1 MDQAPQQVQTSVQEV
16 EDQFSAG
23 TYYKRKVV
31 IVRGQGARLWDEE
44 GREFID
50 CVGGQG
56 AANVGHQNPYV
67 NRAIQEQSQ
76 KLINCTELFYN
87 DQRALL
93 LEKLSR
99 ITPSSISKFFL
110 CNSGAESIEGAFKF
124 ARLATGRKEIVA
136 TMRGYHGK
144 SMGALSATWNKDY
157 REPFEPLVPGFT
169 HVPFDNL
176 QKTCEAI
183 SDKTAAFI
191 IEPVQGES
199 GVRLGSRDY
208 FLEVQEHCGRTGTLL
223 ILDEV
228 QTGFCRTGRMFA
240 LEHFGLQPDILCMA
254 KSIGGGIPMGAI
266 GISES
271 VASKLFKLAHTST
284 FGGNPLA
291 CAAAHAAIRYME
303 DFHLA
308 ERSEQLGGEFMS
320 ELCQINSAKI
330 RQVRG
335 LGLMVGIELKEK
347 SGPYIQ
353 KLMEK
358 GVLVLGAGPTVIR
371 YLPPLVIEPKDLL
384 RVAALTSE
392 VLKA

>member
-1 MDQAPQQVQTSVQEV
+1 MLEEILTSASIREL
-16 EDQFSAG
+16 EDQHGAG
-23 TYYKRKVV
+23 TYYKRSVV
-31 IVRGQGARLWDEE
+31 IVRGQGARLWDES
-44 GREFID
+44 GREYID

-56 AANVGHQNPYV
+56 AANIGHQNPYV
-67 NRAIQEQSQ
+67 NKAIQEQSQ

-87 DQRALL
+87 DQRARL

-99 ITPSSISKFFL
+99 ICPSVISRFFL

-124 ARLATGRKEIVA
+124 ARLATGRTEIVA

-144 SMGALSATWNKDY
+144 TFGALSATWNKEY
-157 REPFEPLVPGFT
+157 RQPFEPLLPGFS

-176 QKTCEAI
+176 EKAQDAI
-183 SDKTAAFI
+183 TEKTAAFI
-191 IEPVQGES
+191 VEPIQGES
-199 GVRLGSRDY
+199 GVRPGSRAY
-208 FLEVQEHCGRTGTLL
+208 FQGIQKFCKESGTLL

-240 LEHFGLQPDILCMA
+240 LEHFGLEPDILCLA
-254 KSIGGGIPMGAI
+254 KSLGGGIPIGAI
-266 GISES
+266 GLSEV

-291 CAAAHAAIRYME
+291 CAAASAAIQYME
-303 DFHLA
+303 DFRLA
-308 ERSEQLGGEFMS
+308 QRAEDLGIEFMAMLREIKS
-320 ELCQINSAKI
+320 PRI
-330 RQVRG
+330 REVRG

-347 SGPYIQ
+347 SGVYIQ

-371 YLPPLVIEPKDLL
+371 YLPPLVIDREDLA
-384 RVAALTSE
+384 RVAELTGE
-392 VLKA
+392 VLG